1 MALEEFSKL
10 RGKFNAFIY
19 HVYTFKAIYSVDL
32 HLGQYFQSLPVTT
45 LPLVPGSAEINISDL
60 AKSLARTERPLRQ
73 HVEAHKKQNTL
84 DSQRSATS
92 LVFHFVVRC
101 ALLVSM

>member
-45 LPLVPGSAEINISDL
+45 LPLVPGSPEINISDL
-60 AKSLARTERPLRQ
+60 ASGPLRQ
-73 HVEAHKKQNTL
+73 HVETHKKQNPL
-84 DSQRSATS
+84 DNW
-92 LVFHFVVRC
+92 
-101 ALLVSM
+101 LLPA